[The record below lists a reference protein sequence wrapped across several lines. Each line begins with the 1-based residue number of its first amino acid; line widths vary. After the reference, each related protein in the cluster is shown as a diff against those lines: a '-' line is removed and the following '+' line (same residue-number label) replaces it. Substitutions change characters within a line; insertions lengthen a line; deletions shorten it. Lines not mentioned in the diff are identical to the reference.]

1 MDEARDCF
9 HVCDI
14 DGVLGA
20 GRRGQGKAPPLTED
34 QLVFAKSDHT
44 VGMTIEEIVKE
55 VKPSVLIGA
64 SKKKKNLFFIFQF
77 FQFFSF
83 FKILSHFLFLKY
95 KFFVFSLLTFPVSH
109 THSTPSPGLST
120 VSGLFTE
127 TIVKEMAAN
136 NDHPIIFPLSNPT
149 TNAECTAE
157 NAYRW
162 TNGKAIFGSG
172 SPFDPVQ
179 VKNFIRCFCGVRVG

>member
-1 MDEARDCF
+1 MFFFEFSLVSLFSLPLSSSLLYTCYDAHNRMDEARDCF

-64 SKKKKNLFFIFQF
+64 SNKKNFFF
-77 FQFFSF
+77 FFSIFSIF
-83 FKILSHFLFLKY
+83 F
-95 KFFVFSLLTFPVSH
+95 FFRFCLTFY
-109 THSTPSPGLST
+109 
-120 VSGLFTE
+120 F
-127 TIVKEMAAN
+127 
-136 NDHPIIFPLSNPT
+136 
-149 TNAECTAE
+149 
-157 NAYRW
+157 
-162 TNGKAIFGSG
+162 
-172 SPFDPVQ
+172 
-179 VKNFIRCFCGVRVG
+179 